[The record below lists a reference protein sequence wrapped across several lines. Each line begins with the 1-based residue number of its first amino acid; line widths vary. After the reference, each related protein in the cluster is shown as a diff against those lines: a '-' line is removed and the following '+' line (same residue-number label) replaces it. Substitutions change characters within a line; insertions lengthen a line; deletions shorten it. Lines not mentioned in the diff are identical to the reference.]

1 MRDGDLLVER
11 VLLLARMRAVA
22 AAVSAVLV
30 GKAGWAGRMGVCW
43 LVVERFPLT
52 HGASGVRKG
61 KMMMTM
67 MMKARASLAG
77 LAAGVLCWGLAAVP
91 AWAEDDP
98 LPTPT
103 GPASGQVGPSS
114 PSSPDLPGGGD
125 LPTPTVPTTPVTPEQ
140 PSQPSSGGGE
150 SSQPSAPSTPSA
162 PSAPSSGGSQT
173 GGSSSSSTVRRS
185 QSVRDD
191 VTRRQPAPAAPR
203 SSWSSSRLQAG
214 SARRAWMGRGYAN
227 GRAYGAPA
235 AAGGPRL
242 AQTGV
247 DASRATLV
255 GLVLAGLAAGL
266 LLVRRRMAAGR
277 G

>member
-1 MRDGDLLVER
+1 M
-11 VLLLARMRAVA
+11 
-22 AAVSAVLV
+22 
-30 GKAGWAGRMGVCW
+30 
-43 LVVERFPLT
+43 ERFPLA

-61 KMMMTM
+61 RMMMTM

-98 LPTPT
+98 LPASS

-125 LPTPTVPTTPVTPEQ
+125 LPTPAVPTTPAAPDQ
-140 PSQPSSGGGE
+140 PPQPVQPSSGGGE

-162 PSAPSSGGSQT
+162 PSAPSSAGSPS

-214 SARRAWMGRGYAN
+214 SARRAWTGRVSAN

-247 DASRATLV
+247 DASRAALV
-255 GLVLAGLAAGL
+255 GLVLAGLAVGL

>member
-1 MRDGDLLVER
+1 
-11 VLLLARMRAVA
+11 
-22 AAVSAVLV
+22 
-30 GKAGWAGRMGVCW
+30 
-43 LVVERFPLT
+43 
-52 HGASGVRKG
+52 
-61 KMMMTM
+61 MMTM
-67 MMKARASLAG
+67 MMKARAGLAV

-98 LPTPT
+98 LPAPS

-125 LPTPTVPTTPVTPEQ
+125 LPTPAAPDQPPQPV
-140 PSQPSSGGGE
+140 QPSSPAGGE
-150 SSQPSAPSTPSA
+150 PSQPSAPSTPST

-214 SARRAWMGRGYAN
+214 SARRAWTGRVSAN
-227 GRAYGAPA
+227 GRAYGVPA

-255 GLVLAGLAAGL
+255 GLILAGLAAGL

>member
-11 VLLLARMRAVA
+11 VLLLARLLLVA

-91 AWAEDDP
+91 AWAEDDS
-98 LPTPT
+98 LPAPS

-162 PSAPSSGGSQT
+162 PSAPSSAGSPS

-214 SARRAWMGRGYAN
+214 SARRAWTGRVSAN
-227 GRAYGAPA
+227 GRAYGVPA
-235 AAGGPRL
+235 VAGGPRL

-247 DASRATLV
+247 DASRAALV